1 MVEDVKGV
9 GFVVI
14 GLQLL
19 LKQSRYI
26 IINTSDMKYNTK

>member
-1 MVEDVKGV
+1 MVEDVKGF
-9 GFVVI
+9 GFVVT